1 VVSLPPEAS
10 GDTPYG
16 SYSVKV
22 ETKPGEVV
30 VKSRLSL
37 KVTRILPARYPEFR
51 RFCADVDAALSPR
64 LLVSP

>member
-1 VVSLPPEAS
+1 
-10 GDTPYG
+10 
-16 SYSVKV
+16 V

-37 KVTRILPARYPEFR
+37 TVTRVAPARYPEFK
-51 RFCADVDAALSPR
+51 RFCADVDSALSPR